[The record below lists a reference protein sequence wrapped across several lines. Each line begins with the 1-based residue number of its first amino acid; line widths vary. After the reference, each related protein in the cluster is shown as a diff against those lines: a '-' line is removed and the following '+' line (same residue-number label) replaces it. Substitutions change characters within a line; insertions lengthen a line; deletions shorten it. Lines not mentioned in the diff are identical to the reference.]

1 MSFVRRLLL
10 VALILSAAT
19 AWGQSSTNQPQIGY
33 LYPSGGQQGTVVQIT
48 AGGQFLRGAD
58 EVYVS
63 GEGVRASVVQYIR
76 PLRNLQSEQRQ
87 LLQSRLKEVRQMRLA
102 ELSGKRPGRAVATK
116 RAPAKRAVLPSAD
129 RSPATSRAVRGMLSG
144 CWAPARGFPAAAPPE
159 RPQD

>member
-87 LLQSRLKEVRQMRLA
+87 LLQSRLKEVR
-102 ELSGKRPGRAVATK
+102 
-116 RAPAKRAVLPSAD
+116 LPWPPKEHRQKNAQPSP
-129 RSPATSRAVRGMLSG
+129 RSRSSKML
-144 CWAPARGFPAAAPPE
+144 PR
-159 RPQD
+159 QQK